1 MPLTARPAGR
11 QVPGAP
17 VVPYGTSAAG
27 AGSGRPGTAA
37 VTVPTFAAV
46 PGGAVRCRAA
56 GAVDDA
62 LPVCAG
68 AGPDGMLVVH
78 ATRTRLATLAR
89 ISDPRRGPRARRP
102 VMISPGPT
110 ACWPRPPAS
119 GASAWVQDGRPTM

>member
-17 VVPYGTSAAG
+17 VVPYGT
-27 AGSGRPGTAA
+27 
-37 VTVPTFAAV
+37 
-46 PGGAVRCRAA
+46 RAA

-89 ISDPRRGPRARRP
+89 VSDLRRGPRARRP